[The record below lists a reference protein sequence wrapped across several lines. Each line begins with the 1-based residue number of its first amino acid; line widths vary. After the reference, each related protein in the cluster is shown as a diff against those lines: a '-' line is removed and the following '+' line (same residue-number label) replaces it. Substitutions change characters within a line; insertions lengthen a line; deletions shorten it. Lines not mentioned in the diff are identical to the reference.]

1 MSCCSSFK
9 RIASPLSC
17 EDRLLAELQDLR
29 WFIDERQQP
38 GISLDLMNKI
48 KRIIASLPV
57 GSFLILNTHF
67 PHLFTVH
74 TIKEIQPKEYLYAED
89 GKCSAKD
96 LGEKKKVQGFETV
109 QISPRGLFLLLPRTG
124 PFRSF
129 ADLRIFLGLKISLKE
144 MQDII

>member
-9 RIASPLSC
+9 RITSPLSC
-17 EDRLLAELQDLR
+17 EDRFLAELQDPR
-29 WFIDERQQP
+29 WFVDVSQQP
-38 GISLDLMNKI
+38 GISLDLMQKI
-48 KRIIASLPV
+48 KRIIASVPV

-74 TIKEIQPKEYLYAED
+74 WIKEIQPKEYLYAED
-89 GKCSAKD
+89 GKCTAKD

-109 QISPRGLFLLLPRTG
+109 QISPRGLFLLLPWRG

-129 ADLRIFLGLKISLKE
+129 ADLRIFLGLNTSLK
-144 MQDII
+144 